1 MYRKVAGLLWLTIAL
16 ASPDAGWAA
25 QTGLLVV
32 AHGSSVEWNDQ
43 VRQTVTQVR
52 WPHGPIATAFL
63 MGPEAE
69 TRSWNDGIAQL
80 AAAGVRS
87 IVVVPLM
94 VSSHGS
100 HYRQI
105 RFYAGELPHLPPE
118 LRGHDHGDHTSP
130 PVPTRVTPALDAAP
144 ELLEA
149 VATRWTELAPPRRD
163 APMLLLGHGP
173 NDESDAARWIAALE
187 TSLEQVRALGY
198 RGEARPALLRDDA
211 PPPVRAAAIS
221 GLRDT
226 VMALAARNRDSVTV
240 MTVMVARGPMT
251 SARIPQELRGLP
263 VRYAPAGLTPLPAI
277 ARWIERVAEETL
289 VVGR

>member
-1 MYRKVAGLLWLTIAL
+1 MYRKAFVLAWLTAAL
-16 ASPDAGWAA
+16 ASPIEAGWA

-43 VRQTVTQVR
+43 VRQTVAQVR
-52 WPHGPIATAFL
+52 WPHGPTATAFL
-63 MGPEAE
+63 MGPEAQ
-69 TRSWNDGIAQL
+69 TRGWNDGIAEL
-80 AAAGVRS
+80 VAAGVRS
-87 IVVVPLM
+87 IVVVPLL

-105 RFYAGELPHLPPE
+105 RFYAGELLHLPPE
-118 LRGHDHGDHTSP
+118 LGEHDHGDHTSP

-149 VATRWTELAPPRRD
+149 VAIRWQELPPPLAN

-173 NDESDAARWIAALE
+173 NDESDAARWMAALE
-187 TSLEQVRALGY
+187 TALERVRALGY

-211 PPPVRAAAIS
+211 PPPVRAAAIG
-221 GLRDT
+221 GLRDS

-263 VRYAPAGLTPLPAI
+263 VRYAPAGLTPLAPI

-289 VVGR
+289 VVRR